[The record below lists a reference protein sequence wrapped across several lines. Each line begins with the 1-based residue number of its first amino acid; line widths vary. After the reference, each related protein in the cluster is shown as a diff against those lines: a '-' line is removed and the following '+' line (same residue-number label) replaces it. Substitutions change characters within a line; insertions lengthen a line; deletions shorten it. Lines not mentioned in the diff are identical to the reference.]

1 MSRLTR
7 IVVIALSAAV
17 FAYVAAGYLLARTND
32 DKTYKVLTVYSEVLE
47 HIQRDYVEEPNMRA
61 VTAGALHGLL
71 DSLDSES
78 AYLSPLEYTDYKK
91 SLETEGK
98 AEAGLV
104 LSRRYGY
111 ILLVSM
117 LPDSPGLKAGL
128 RNGDILESIGGFTT
142 NQMAIG
148 QAELLLHGEPG
159 AKVKVSVIRP
169 DKPQPQEIDLTLA
182 KLGPGHLL
190 EETLAGDTAYVRVPS
205 FEAGMAGA
213 LRDKLMQ
220 LDKAGVKK
228 LVLDL
233 RDCAAG
239 KPEEGISAAQ
249 LFLTSGTIA
258 TLKGQTVQTES
269 YTADPAKVAWKNPMA
284 VLIST
289 FTAGPAEILAAAIAD
304 NHRGETLGLRTF
316 GAVAQEKTI
325 ELEDG
330 AALILTV
337 ANYYTPDNK
346 LILGDGVEPTM
357 AVQSAVDEYAPATE
371 EQNALKPGQLPPAD
385 DAVVKK
391 ALEVLAAP
399 PAAERKAA

>member
-1 MSRLTR
+1 MSRVAR
-7 IVVIALSAAV
+7 VVVFSLSIMV
-17 FAYVAAGYLLARTND
+17 FGYVAAGYLLARTND

-78 AYLSPLEYTDYKK
+78 AYLSPLEYADYKK

-98 AEAGLV
+98 ADAGLA

-128 RNGDILESIGGFTT
+128 RDGDILESIGGFTT

-148 QAELLLHGEPG
+148 QAQVLLHGEPG
-159 AKVKVSVIRP
+159 ATVKVSVIRP
-169 DKPQPQEIDLTLA
+169 DKPQPQEIELTLA
-182 KLGPGHLL
+182 KLGPEHLL
-190 EETLAGDTAYVRVPS
+190 EETLAGDTAYVRVPA
-205 FEAGMAGA
+205 FDEGMNTA
-213 LRDKLMQ
+213 LHDKLAQ
-220 LDKAGVKK
+220 LEKAGVKK

-249 LFLTSGTIA
+249 LFLASGTIA
-258 TLKGQTVQTES
+258 TLKGQTVKTETYS
-269 YTADPAKVAWKNPMA
+269 ADSAKVVWKNPMA

-304 NHRGETLGLRTF
+304 NHRGETIGLRTF
-316 GAVAQEKTI
+316 GAVAQESTI
-325 ELEDG
+325 DLEDG

-337 ANYYTPDNK
+337 GNFYTPANK
-346 LILGDGVEPTM
+346 IILGEGVEP
-357 AVQSAVDEYAPATE
+357 AVVVQPAVDEYAPETDV
-371 EQNALKPGQLPPAD
+371 QNALKPGQLPPPD
-385 DAVVKK
+385 DATVKK
-391 ALEVLAAP
+391 ALDVLAGAP
-399 PAAERKAA
+399 AERKAA

>member
-1 MSRLTR
+1 MSRVTR
-7 IVVIALSAAV
+7 IVVICLSV
-17 FAYVAAGYLLARTND
+17 ITFGYMAAGYLLARTND

-78 AYLSPLEYTDYKK
+78 AYLSPLEYADYKK

-98 AEAGLV
+98 ADAGLV

-128 RNGDILESIGGFTT
+128 RDGDILESIGGFTT

-148 QAELLLHGEPG
+148 QAQLLLHGEPG
-159 AKVKVSVIRP
+159 ATVKVSVIRP
-169 DKPQPQEIDLTLA
+169 EKPQPQEIDLTLA
-182 KLGPGHLL
+182 KLGPEHLL
-190 EETLAGDTAYVRVPS
+190 EETLAGDTTYLRVPA
-205 FEAGMAGA
+205 FEEGMNIA
-213 LRDKLMQ
+213 LREKLVQ

-239 KPEEGISAAQ
+239 KPEEGISSAQ
-249 LFLTSGTIA
+249 LFLSSGTIS
-258 TLKGQTVQTES
+258 TLKGQTVKTETYS
-269 YTADPAKVAWKNPMA
+269 ADPSKVAWKNPMA
-284 VLIST
+284 VLISS

-316 GAVAQEKTI
+316 GAVAQENTI
-325 ELEDG
+325 DLEDG

-337 ANYYTPDNK
+337 GNFYTPDNK
-346 LILGDGVEPTM
+346 LILGEGVEP
-357 AVQSAVDEYAPATE
+357 AVVVQPAVDEYAPAAE

-391 ALEVLAAP
+391 ALEVLAGAP
-399 PAAERKAA
+399 AERKAA